1 MRRWSLLVLREED
14 DVATAL
20 ADLAAGEAAARIG
33 DRIESLMLGA
43 PVLLGHKVARRAIAR
58 GEAIRKYGAP
68 IGEATADIPAGAH
81 VHVHNLRSLR
91 ARNSGG
97 G

>member
-1 MRRWSLLVLREED
+1 MRRWVLLVLKEED

-20 ADLAAGEAAARIG
+20 ADVPAGDADARIG
-33 DRIESLMLGA
+33 GRIETLRLLA
-43 PVLLGHKVARRAIAR
+43 PVPLGHKVARRAIAR

-68 IGEATADIPAGAH
+68 IGEATQDIAAGAH

-91 ARNSGG
+91 ARSRSQA
-97 G
+97 